1 MTSRYATFPV
11 KETIELAEISQ
22 IRRIA
27 DRMVEAY
34 ATMPE
39 SFSYRILLPRGDKS
53 TGKAKRLGISLQ
65 GEFILGVRRKNFV
78 PRVRELRYLHDESHY
93 GWLLA
98 DPAIFDSF
106 ETRG

>member
-1 MTSRYATFPV
+1 MTSRYAIFPV
-11 KETIELAEISQ
+11 KETIELSEISQ

-27 DRMVEAY
+27 DEMVETY

-39 SFSYRILLPRGDKS
+39 SFSYRILLPRGGKS
-53 TGKAKRLGISLQ
+53 TGRAKRLGVSLQ
-65 GEFILGVRRKNFV
+65 GEFILGVRRKNIV
-78 PRVRELRYLHDESHY
+78 PRVREVRYLHDKNHY

-106 ETRG
+106 ESRA